1 MKHLKRIL
9 NIIFYII
16 CGILIAYFLFNF
28 IMKQMGYSARVVLTP
43 SMEPTIKV
51 GSIVY
56 DKKVDFASLKQGDII
71 TFTSSQYNKI
81 VTHRITSIDYNNLTL
96 ITKGDNN
103 TLQDASI
110 TSSAILGKVMFKL
123 PPVIG
128 YVVVFIQQNY
138 IFIVIFAILIVILS
152 TLIDKT
158 LKKQTKE
165 NL

>member
-1 MKHLKRIL
+1 MKYLKRTL
-9 NIIFYII
+9 NIIFYVI

-28 IMKQMGYSARVVLTP
+28 IMKQMGYTARVVLTP

-56 DKKVDFASLKQGDII
+56 DKKVDFTSLKVDDII

-81 VTHRITSIDYNNLTL
+81 VTHRINSIDYANLT
-96 ITKGDNN
+96 IVTKGDNN
-103 TLQDASI
+103 TLVDPTIAS
-110 TSSAILGKVMFKL
+110 SDVLGKVMFKL
-123 PPVIG
+123 PPAIG
-128 YVVVFIQQNY
+128 YVVVFIQNNY
-138 IFIVIFAILIVILS
+138 LFIVIVAVLIVLCS

-165 NL
+165 NS